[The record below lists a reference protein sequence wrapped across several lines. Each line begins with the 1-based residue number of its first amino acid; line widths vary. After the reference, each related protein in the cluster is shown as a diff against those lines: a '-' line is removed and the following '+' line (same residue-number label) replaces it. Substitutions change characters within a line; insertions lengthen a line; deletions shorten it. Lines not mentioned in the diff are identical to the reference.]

1 MLPRS
6 LVLAFLAVS
15 LVAPAALAA
24 PVNLESRVD
33 SVTVFPNGVSIRRL
47 GRTRVAA
54 GSQQVQFGPLPANLA
69 DETIRI
75 GGFGPGVT
83 AESVTVRSTT
93 MGELE
98 GPALA
103 RLEATVTATSRQRD
117 ALAERRP
124 AMVRAAAEAP
134 AGPERVRAA
143 TRLADLDRR
152 LGEIERRLAE
162 QSRTLVAARA
172 DAARAVKVVAVDLTA
187 NDAGDL
193 ALSIEY
199 MVPGAAAWRPSYAAR
214 LDAEGG
220 RVALDLFATVQ
231 QQTGEDWRDVSLSV
245 SSVVPAGGLAL
256 PTFDEWSIEL
266 VAPDP
271 AELAA
276 LAAPAR
282 ADDALGIR
290 AMPGVP
296 GVAPRA
302 VPVPAV
308 RPPRPPAPIEQAQG
322 VARPNLL
329 AARLDIPGRVSLVSG
344 APARR
349 VLAAH
354 ADLESTLEYQAAP
367 RQSSSV
373 FLAARFRNTNP
384 FPLLA
389 GPAALF
395 VGTDYVGTTSVSQ
408 TGIEEEVLLPFGI
421 DSGVTIDRTLA
432 SRDVQQRGG
441 RIDTTLRW
449 QLRLTNHRQR
459 PIEITV
465 LDQLPVSRTAGLT
478 VAIVPGSRAAE
489 PHHETDLPGVLRWRV
504 RADAAETER
513 WSFGYTVSAPRNREL
528 AGTID

>member
-1 MLPRS
+1 MLPRPV
-6 LVLAFLAVS
+6 VLAFLAVS
-15 LVAPAALAA
+15 FITPAAAAA

-47 GRTRVAA
+47 GRARVAA

-93 MGELE
+93 MGELA

-103 RLEATVTATSRQRD
+103 RLEAAVAAASRQRA
-117 ALAERRP
+117 ALAEGRP
-124 AMVRAAAEAP
+124 ALVRAAAEAP

-152 LGEIERRLAE
+152 LGEIERRIDE
-162 QSRTLVAARA
+162 QNRTLVAARA

-214 LDAEGG
+214 LDAEGA

-266 VAPDP
+266 VEPDP
-271 AELAA
+271 AELAV

-282 ADDALGIR
+282 ADDAGMMRI
-290 AMPGVP
+290 APSMQ
-296 GVAPRA
+296 PRA
-302 VPVPAV
+302 VPMPVQQ
-308 RPPRPPAPIEQAQG
+308 PPRPPAPIEQAQG

-441 RIDTTLRW
+441 RVETTLRW

-465 LDQLPVSRTAGLT
+465 LDQLPVSRTAGLSVT
-478 VAIVPGSRAAE
+478 IVPGSRAAE
-489 PHHETDLPGVLRWRV
+489 PHHEADLPGVLRWRV

>member
-1 MLPRS
+1 M
-6 LVLAFLAVS
+6 
-15 LVAPAALAA
+15 
-24 PVNLESRVD
+24 E
-33 SVTVFPNGVSIRRL
+33 
-47 GRTRVAA
+47 
-54 GSQQVQFGPLPANLA
+54 
-69 DETIRI
+69 
-75 GGFGPGVT
+75 
-83 AESVTVRSTT
+83 
-93 MGELE
+93 
-98 GPALA
+98 
-103 RLEATVTATSRQRD
+103 
-117 ALAERRP
+117 
-124 AMVRAAAEAP
+124 
-134 AGPERVRAA
+134 
-143 TRLADLDRR
+143 
-152 LGEIERRLAE
+152 
-162 QSRTLVAARA
+162 
-172 DAARAVKVVAVDLTA
+172 
-187 NDAGDL
+187 
-193 ALSIEY
+193 
-199 MVPGAAAWRPSYAAR
+199 
-214 LDAEGG
+214 
-220 RVALDLFATVQ
+220 
-231 QQTGEDWRDVSLSV
+231 
-245 SSVVPAGGLAL
+245 
-256 PTFDEWSIEL
+256 
-266 VAPDP
+266 PDP
-271 AELAA
+271 AEFAA

-282 ADDALGIR
+282 ADDAGMRAAPGI
-290 AMPGVP
+290 P
-296 GVAPRA
+296 GVAQRA
-302 VPVPAV
+302 VPVPGPAV
-308 RPPRPPAPIEQAQG
+308 QHQPRPPAPIEQAQG
-322 VARPNLL
+322 VARANLL

-441 RIDTTLRW
+441 RVETTLRW

-489 PHHETDLPGVLRWRV
+489 PHHEADLPGVLRWRV

-513 WSFGYTVSAPRNREL
+513 WSFGYTVSAPRNREV
-528 AGTID
+528 AGAID